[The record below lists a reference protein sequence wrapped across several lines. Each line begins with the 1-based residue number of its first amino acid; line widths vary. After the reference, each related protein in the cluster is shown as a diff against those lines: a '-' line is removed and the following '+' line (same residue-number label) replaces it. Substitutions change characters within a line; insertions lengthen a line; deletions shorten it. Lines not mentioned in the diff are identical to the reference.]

1 MLSSEQISAVF
12 ELLRGSDFKTFPG
25 WQADPVSGDGSQRRF
40 FRVSHELGACILAV
54 LPLEDPAG
62 MAEARA
68 CHGIGTH
75 LYSQGVPV
83 PEIFAFEESS
93 GILLFEDLGNF
104 KLHDLVTT
112 SGLSPDV
119 VKYYQEALRS
129 LVRLQVVAKE
139 GFDTRWCW
147 DTARYDRNVMLDRE
161 SGYFFREYW
170 QEFLGGDDRSR
181 DLKGEFHYLAD
192 RVAQE
197 PSDFIL
203 HRDFQ
208 SRNLMVH
215 EGRIRIID
223 FQGARLGPLGYDLAS
238 LLIDPY
244 ASLSIEFQSDLLSYY
259 LFLLEKYIPV
269 DSDRFCKGYYF
280 LALQRNLQI
289 LGAFSF
295 LSQKRKKS
303 FFAPYIK
310 PAAESLNRLLQM
322 RQGSPFPCLR
332 NLIEESLTRLEKND
346 EFVKSV

>member
-1 MLSSEQISAVF
+1 MLSSEQIKLIF
-12 ELLRGSDFKTFPG
+12 KLLRGNDFKTVPD
-25 WQADPVSGDGSQRRF
+25 WQVDVLSGDGSQRRF
-40 FRVSHELGACILAV
+40 FRVCHKYGGRVLAV
-54 LPLEDPAG
+54 LPSLEGPAG

-68 CHGIGTH
+68 CHGIGTY

-83 PEIFAFEESS
+83 PKILAFEESS
-93 GILLFEDLGNF
+93 GTVLFEDLGDI
-104 KLHDLVTT
+104 KLHDLVTK
-112 SGLSPDV
+112 SGLSPDII
-119 VKYYQEALRS
+119 KYYQEAVLS
-129 LVRLQVVAKE
+129 LVRLQVPARD
-139 GFDTRWCW
+139 GFDKRHCW
-147 DTARYDRNVMLDRE
+147 ETAQYDRNVMLDKE

-170 QEFLGGDDRSR
+170 QEFLSGDDRSH
-181 DLKGEFHYLAD
+181 DLKGEFHHLAD
-192 RVAQE
+192 QVAQE

-215 EGRIRIID
+215 KGKIRIID

-244 ASLSIEFQSDLLSYY
+244 VSLPIEFQDDLLSCYFS
-259 LFLLEKYIPV
+259 LVEKYIPINFE
-269 DSDRFCKGYYF
+269 RFCKGYYF

-303 FFAPYIK
+303 FFIRYIK

-322 RQGSPFPCLR
+322 RRGAEFYCLR
-332 NLIEESLTRLEKND
+332 NMVEESLPILDK
-346 EFVKSV
+346 KLASL